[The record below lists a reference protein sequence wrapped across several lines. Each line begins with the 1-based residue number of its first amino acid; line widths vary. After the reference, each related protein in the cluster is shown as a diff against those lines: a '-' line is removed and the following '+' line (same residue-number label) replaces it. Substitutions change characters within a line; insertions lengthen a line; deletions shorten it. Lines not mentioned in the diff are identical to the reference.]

1 MEEYK
6 SKYTGAEV
14 EERLDRVD
22 DIPTKVSDLA
32 NDAGFLTAEYANS
45 NFEEKGSVEKVSE
58 EVIALS
64 KKYDDL
70 NEKIEGLGGN
80 EIEWI
85 EVQ

>member
-32 NDAGFLTAEYANS
+32 NDAGFLTEEYANS

>member
-32 NDAGFLTAEYANS
+32 NDAGFLTKE
-45 NFEEKGSVEKVSE
+45 SE
-58 EVIALS
+58 EVISLS